1 MVTTSILLVINK
13 VCGYLDN
20 IRYVDIISVADMYNN
35 IKAECAFCGTWRAG
49 GKCLRKQVLKYS
61 HRHSIGIHG

>member
-20 IRYVDIISVADMYNN
+20 IRYVDIISVADSKETIPSSQYATDLRCSPDNPPPP
-35 IKAECAFCGTWRAG
+35 CGSRVAG
-49 GKCLRKQVLKYS
+49 T
-61 HRHSIGIHG
+61 H

>member
-20 IRYVDIISVADMYNN
+20 IRYVDIISVADKGQEFIEYYYSNEFYGQNN
-35 IKAECAFCGTWRAG
+35 LGSLPG
-49 GKCLRKQVLKYS
+49 QYS
-61 HRHSIGIHG
+61 